1 MTPAA
6 RIAAVI
12 EILSELPSGEIASV
26 SAGAALRRGLQARRY
41 AGSGDR
47 QAISALFWSVHRS
60 LARLGWHLGEL
71 GQEATGRALVLA
83 GLCLGEGKPTEEI
96 KSLFGGGE
104 KHAPPALSDD
114 EIAFI
119 DRLEGRELDD
129 AGMPRAMRLEWPEA
143 LLADAEAALGDATD
157 DELAA
162 MRGEAGADIRLNPLK
177 ISNRHKLRDKL
188 AGRGMA
194 CHLTKL
200 SPLGIRMTKRVR
212 TDDTQEFRNGLFE
225 IQDEASQI
233 AALLCDAR
241 PGMQVADICAGAAGK
256 SLVMAAAMEN
266 RGRIV
271 ALDTDPER
279 LERGAVRIRRAGIHN
294 IERVAVSGDWGVK
307 RYRGKFDRVVI
318 DAPCTGSGT
327 WRRAVDARWRCD
339 EDVLANLRG
348 QQAALL
354 DRGRAMVAP
363 GGRIVYIT
371 CSLLHSEGEAQ
382 VERILA
388 EAPELEIAEISDIWQ
403 DVIGGDNCPQTQ
415 DGILRLLPG
424 RDGTDGFFM
433 AVLQSRLR

>member
-12 EILSELPSGEIASV
+12 EILSDSPSGSLTGTA
-26 SAGAALRRGLQARRY
+26 AGAVLRRGLQARRY

-47 QAISALFWSVHRS
+47 QAISSLFWGVHRA
-60 LARLGWHLGEL
+60 LARLCWHLDDL
-71 GQEATGRALVLA
+71 RQEATARNLVIAALHLV
-83 GLCLGEGKPTEEI
+83 EGHDAEVCKAFF
-96 KSLFGGGE
+96 SGDD
-104 KHAPPALSDD
+104 KHAPPPLTED
-114 EIAFI
+114 E
-119 DRLEGRELDD
+119 DGLLGRLDGRVLDD
-129 AGMPRAMRLEWPEA
+129 PAMPSATRLEWPEG
-143 LLADAEAALGDATD
+143 LYADAEAALGAAVE

-177 ISNRHKLRDKL
+177 IKNRHKLRDKL

-200 SPLGIRMTKRVR
+200 SPLGIRMTRRVR
-212 TDDTQEFRNGLFE
+212 TEDTQEFRNGLFE

-233 AALLCDAR
+233 AGLLCDAR

-294 IERVAVSGDWGVK
+294 IERIAVSGDWGVK

-318 DAPCTGSGT
+318 DAPCSGSGT

-339 EDVLANLRG
+339 GNSLEALKE

-354 DRGRAMVAP
+354 DRGRAMVVP
-363 GGRIVYIT
+363 GGRIIYIT
-371 CSLLHSEGEAQ
+371 CSLLYSEGEAQ
-382 VERILA
+382 VARLLA
-388 EAPELEIAEISDIWQ
+388 EAPELEVAQIADIWQ
-403 DVIGGDNCPQTQ
+403 DVIGGEACPPTP
-415 DGILRLLPG
+415 DGMLRLLPG

>member
-1 MTPAA
+1 
-6 RIAAVI
+6 
-12 EILSELPSGEIASV
+12 
-26 SAGAALRRGLQARRY
+26 
-41 AGSGDR
+41 
-47 QAISALFWSVHRS
+47 
-60 LARLGWHLGEL
+60 
-71 GQEATGRALVLA
+71 
-83 GLCLGEGKPTEEI
+83 
-96 KSLFGGGE
+96 
-104 KHAPPALSDD
+104 
-114 EIAFI
+114 
-119 DRLEGRELDD
+119 
-129 AGMPRAMRLEWPEA
+129 
-143 LLADAEAALGDATD
+143 
-157 DELAA
+157 
-162 MRGEAGADIRLNPLK
+162 
-177 ISNRHKLRDKL
+177 
-188 AGRGMA
+188 MA

-415 DGILRLLPG
+415 DGMLRLLPG

>member
-12 EILSELPSGEIASV
+12 EILSDSPSGSLTGMA
-26 SAGAALRRGLQARRY
+26 AGAVLRRGLQARRY

-47 QAISALFWSVHRS
+47 QAISALFWGVHRA
-60 LARLGWHLGEL
+60 LARLSWHLDAL
-71 GQEATGRALVLA
+71 GHEATARNLVIAALYLV
-83 GLCLGEGKPTEEI
+83 EGHDVETCKAWF
-96 KSLFGGGE
+96 KGDD
-104 KHAPPALSDD
+104 KHAPPPLVEGEEALLDSLDD
-114 EIAFI
+114 
-119 DRLEGRELDD
+119 RVLDD
-129 AGMPRAMRLEWPEA
+129 AAMPDAIRLEWPEA
-143 LLADAEAALGDATD
+143 LYADAAAALGDGVE

-177 ISNRHKLRDKL
+177 IRNRHKLRDKL

-200 SPLGIRMTKRVR
+200 SPLGIRMTRRAR
-212 TDDTQEFRNGLFE
+212 TEDTQEFRNGLFE

-279 LERGAVRIRRAGIHN
+279 LERGAVRIRRAGVHN

-318 DAPCTGSGT
+318 DAPCSGSGT

-339 EDVLANLRG
+339 QDRLDGLKE

-354 DRGRAMVAP
+354 DRGRAMISP
-363 GGRIVYIT
+363 GGRIVYIA
-371 CSLLHSEGEAQ
+371 CSLLQSEGEAQ
-382 VERILA
+382 IARILA
-388 EAPELEIAEISDIWQ
+388 EAPELEVAEIADIWQ
-403 DVIGGDNCPQTQ
+403 DVIGGDNCPPTP
-415 DGILRLLPG
+415 GGLLRLLPG

>member
-1 MTPAA
+1 
-6 RIAAVI
+6 
-12 EILSELPSGEIASV
+12 
-26 SAGAALRRGLQARRY
+26 
-41 AGSGDR
+41 
-47 QAISALFWSVHRS
+47 
-60 LARLGWHLGEL
+60 
-71 GQEATGRALVLA
+71 
-83 GLCLGEGKPTEEI
+83 
-96 KSLFGGGE
+96 
-104 KHAPPALSDD
+104 
-114 EIAFI
+114 
-119 DRLEGRELDD
+119 
-129 AGMPRAMRLEWPEA
+129 MR
-143 LLADAEAALGDATD
+143 TD

-194 CHLTKL
+194 GHLTKL

-339 EDVLANLRG
+339 EAGLG
-348 QQAALL
+348 ESAAGSRRRFLTVAGPWSRRAGASSISPARSCTARARRRSNASWPRRRSWKSRKL
-354 DRGRAMVAP
+354 PISGRM
-363 GGRIVYIT
+363 
-371 CSLLHSEGEAQ
+371 
-382 VERILA
+382 
-388 EAPELEIAEISDIWQ
+388 
-403 DVIGGDNCPQTQ
+403 
-415 DGILRLLPG
+415 
-424 RDGTDGFFM
+424 
-433 AVLQSRLR
+433 

>member
-12 EILSELPSGEIASV
+12 EILSDNPSGSLTGTA
-26 SAGAALRRGLQARRY
+26 AGAVLRRGLQARRY

-47 QAISALFWSVHRS
+47 QAISSLFWGVHRA
-60 LARLGWHLGEL
+60 LARLFWHLEAL
-71 GQEATGRALVLA
+71 GQEATGRNLVLA
-83 GLCLGEGKPTEEI
+83 ALHLVDGHDVEACKA
-96 KSLFGGGE
+96 LFSGAD
-104 KHAPPALSDD
+104 KHAPPPLSEIEAALLDQLD
-114 EIAFI
+114 
-119 DRLEGRELDD
+119 GRELDD
-129 AGMPRAMRLEWPEA
+129 AAMPRAVRLEWPDA
-143 LLADAEAALGDATD
+143 LFADAEKALGEKVD

-177 ISNRHKLRDKL
+177 ITNRHKLRDKL

-200 SPLGIRMTKRVR
+200 SPLGIRMTKRMR

-294 IERVAVSGDWGVK
+294 IERVAVNDGWGVK

-318 DAPCTGSGT
+318 DAPCSGSGT
-327 WRRAVDARWRCD
+327 WRRAVDARWRCG
-339 EDVLANLRG
+339 EDRLHELNER
-348 QQAALL
+348 QAALL

-382 VERILA
+382 VARILA
-388 EAPELEIAEISDIWQ
+388 EAPELEVADIADIWQ
-403 DVIGGDNCPQTQ
+403 DVIGSDNCPATQ
-415 DGILRLLPG
+415 DGMLRLLPG

>member
-12 EILSELPSGEIASV
+12 EILSEAPAEMP
-26 SAGAALRRGLQARRY
+26 AGAALRRGLQGRRY

-47 QAISALFWSVHRS
+47 QAISALFWAVQRAV
-60 LARLGWHLGEL
+60 ARLTWHLDRVEV
-71 GQEATGRALVLA
+71 AVSPRVLVLA
-83 GLCLGEGKPTEEI
+83 ALRLVEGQ
-96 KSLFGGGE
+96 SADDVRALFGIGD
-104 KHAPPALSDD
+104 KHGPPPLSDD
-114 EIAFI
+114 ETGLLAALDGAAI
-119 DRLEGRELDD
+119 DDE
-129 AGMPRAMRLEWPEA
+129 AMPRAVRLEWPEA
-143 LLADAEAALGDATD
+143 LIEDVVAALGDHAD
-157 DELAA
+157 QELAA
-162 MRGEAGADIRLNPLK
+162 MRGEAGADIRINPLK
-177 ISNRHKLRDKL
+177 IRDRRKLRDRL
-188 AGRGMA
+188 AGKGMT
-194 CHLTKL
+194 CHPTKL

-212 TDDTQEFRNGLFE
+212 TEDTPEFRNGLFE

-279 LERGAVRIRRAGIHN
+279 LERGAARIRRAGIHN
-294 IERVAVSGDWGVK
+294 IERVAVPGDWGVK

-339 EDVLANLRG
+339 GSALARAHEA
-348 QQAALL
+348 QAALL
-354 DRGRAMVAP
+354 ERGRAMVAP

-371 CSLLHSEGEAQ
+371 CSLLRSEGEAQ
-382 VERILA
+382 IEHLLA
-388 EAPELEIAEISDIWQ
+388 EAPELEIAEISEIWQ
-403 DVIGGDNCPQTQ
+403 DVMGNDGCPSTDGGM
-415 DGILRLLPG
+415 LRLLPG

-433 AVLQSRLR
+433 AVLQSRRR

>member
-12 EILSELPSGEIASV
+12 EILSYSASGSLTRTSAS
-26 SAGAALRRGLQARRY
+26 ATLRRGLQARRY

-47 QAISALFWSVHRS
+47 QAISALFWGVHRA
-60 LARLGWHLGEL
+60 LARLSWHLDTL
-71 GQEATGRALVLA
+71 GHETTGRHLVIAALRLVDGHDA
-83 GLCLGEGKPTEEI
+83 EACKA
-96 KSLFGGGE
+96 LFSGGD
-104 KHAPPALSDD
+104 KHAPPPLTESEAGLLDKLD
-114 EIAFI
+114 
-119 DRLEGRELDD
+119 GRELDD
-129 AGMPRAMRLEWPEA
+129 AAMPRATRLEWPES
-143 LLADAEAALGDATD
+143 LIADAEAALGDSLEH
-157 DELAA
+157 ELAA

-177 ISNRHKLRDKL
+177 ITNRHKLRDKL

-225 IQDEASQI
+225 VQDEASQI

-318 DAPCTGSGT
+318 DAPCSGSGT
-327 WRRAVDARWRCD
+327 WRRAVDARWRCGGD
-339 EDVLANLRG
+339 KLDGLRQ

-354 DRGRAMVAP
+354 DRGRAMVTP
-363 GGRIVYIT
+363 GGRVVYIT
-371 CSLLHSEGEAQ
+371 CSLFHSEGEAQ
-382 VERILA
+382 VARLLA
-388 EAPELEIAEISDIWQ
+388 EAPELEVADIEDIWQ
-403 DVIGGDNCPQTQ
+403 DVIGGDNCPPTS
-415 DGILRLLPG
+415 GGMLRLLPG

>member
-12 EILSELPSGEIASV
+12 EILSDPPSGTLTDTA
-26 SAGAALRRGLQARRY
+26 AGAMLRRGLQARRY

-47 QAISALFWSVHRS
+47 QAISALFWAVHRA
-60 LARLGWHLGEL
+60 LARLSWHLGAL
-71 GQEATGRALVLA
+71 GHEATGRNLVMAALRLV
-83 GLCLGEGKPTEEI
+83 EGQSAEACKA
-96 KSLFGGGE
+96 LFNSDA
-104 KHAPPALSDD
+104 KHAPSSLADGEDALLD
-114 EIAFI
+114 AFEE
-119 DRLEGRELDD
+119 RTLDD
-129 AGMPRAMRLEWPEA
+129 AAMLRATRLEWPEV
-143 LLADAEAALGDATD
+143 LLADAEAALGEAVE
-157 DELAA
+157 DELVA

-177 ISNRHKLRDKL
+177 INNRHKLRDKL

-212 TDDTQEFRNGLFE
+212 TEDTQEFRNGLFE

-241 PGMQVADICAGAAGK
+241 PGMQVADVCAGAAGK

-271 ALDTDPER
+271 ALDNDAER

-294 IERVAVSGDWGVK
+294 IERVTVNDGWGVK

-339 EDVLANLRG
+339 EDTVAAMTER
-348 QQAALL
+348 QAALL
-354 DRGRAMVAP
+354 DRGRAMVSP

-371 CSLLHSEGEAQ
+371 CSLLRSEGEAQ
-382 VERILA
+382 VARLLA
-388 EAPELEIAEISDIWQ
+388 EAPELEVAEISDIWQ
-403 DVIGGDNCPQTQ
+403 DVIGTDTCPPTS
-415 DGILRLLPG
+415 DGMLRLLPG

>member
-12 EILSELPSGEIASV
+12 EILADAPADMP
-26 SAGAALRRGLQARRY
+26 AGAVLRRGLQARRY

-47 QAISALFWSVHRS
+47 QAISGLFWAVQRAMARLTWHLDRAGAAAGPRAMVLAALRLVEGQAGDDIRALFGAGDKHGPPPLSGDES
-60 LARLGWHLGEL
+60 GLLD
-71 GQEATGRALVLA
+71 AL
-83 GLCLGEGKPTEEI
+83 
-96 KSLFGGGE
+96 E
-104 KHAPPALSDD
+104 KVA
-114 EIAFI
+114 I
-119 DRLEGRELDD
+119 DDD
-129 AGMPRAMRLEWPEA
+129 AMPRAVRLEWPEA
-143 LLADAEAALGDATD
+143 LIEDAAAALGAQAD

-162 MRGEAGADIRLNPLK
+162 MRGEAGADIRINPLK
-177 ISNRHKLRDKL
+177 IKDRRKIRDRL
-188 AGRGMA
+188 AGKGMT
-194 CHLTKL
+194 CHPTKL
-200 SPLGIRMTKRVR
+200 SPFGIRMTKRVR
-212 TDDTQEFRNGLFE
+212 TEDTPEFRNGLFE

-256 SLVMAAAMEN
+256 SLVMAAMMEN

-279 LERGAVRIRRAGIHN
+279 LERGGARIRRAGIHN
-294 IERVAVSGDWGVK
+294 IERVAVPGDWGVK

-339 EDVLANLRG
+339 AAALARAHEA
-348 QQAALL
+348 QAALL

-363 GGRIVYIT
+363 GGRIAYIT
-371 CSLLHSEGEAQ
+371 CSLLRSEGEAQ
-382 VERILA
+382 IERLLA
-388 EAPELEIAEISDIWQ
+388 EAPELEIAELAEIWQ
-403 DVIGGDNCPQTQ
+403 DVIGTDGCPPT
-415 DGILRLLPG
+415 DGGMLRLLPG

-433 AVLQSRLR
+433 AVLQSRRR

>member
-1 MTPAA
+1 
-6 RIAAVI
+6 
-12 EILSELPSGEIASV
+12 
-26 SAGAALRRGLQARRY
+26 
-41 AGSGDR
+41 
-47 QAISALFWSVHRS
+47 
-60 LARLGWHLGEL
+60 
-71 GQEATGRALVLA
+71 
-83 GLCLGEGKPTEEI
+83 
-96 KSLFGGGE
+96 
-104 KHAPPALSDD
+104 
-114 EIAFI
+114 
-119 DRLEGRELDD
+119 
-129 AGMPRAMRLEWPEA
+129 
-143 LLADAEAALGDATD
+143 
-157 DELAA
+157 
-162 MRGEAGADIRLNPLK
+162 
-177 ISNRHKLRDKL
+177 
-188 AGRGMA
+188 
-194 CHLTKL
+194 
-200 SPLGIRMTKRVR
+200 
-212 TDDTQEFRNGLFE
+212 
-225 IQDEASQI
+225 
-233 AALLCDAR
+233 
-241 PGMQVADICAGAAGK
+241 MQVADICAGAAGK

-339 EDVLANLRG
+339 EYLLANLRG

-415 DGILRLLPG
+415 DGMLRLLPG